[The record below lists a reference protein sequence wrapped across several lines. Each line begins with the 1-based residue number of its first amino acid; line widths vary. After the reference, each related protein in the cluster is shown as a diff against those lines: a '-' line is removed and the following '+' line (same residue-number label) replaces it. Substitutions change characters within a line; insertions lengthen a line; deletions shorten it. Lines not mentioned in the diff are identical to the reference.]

1 MEDTRKVMGIAF
13 LGGLHCKYWLYLEL
27 LPVLA
32 LASCLKIEEI
42 TAAREVSAATVNIS
56 GRQRMLSQRIALLCL
71 QLVCTQDPQQQQSL
85 RSSLLE
91 AIHLM
96 EVSHNALIHGD
107 ANLNLP
113 GQMSAKVQEMYF
125 QPPLN
130 LNRQVR
136 NYISQVKALLHTPE
150 TELNHHNPHLSYILQ
165 AASQDLLTALDAVVS
180 QYQQDSDIE
189 QLALDIL
196 QIQLYQKSC
205 QAEKAA
211 HDKALELE
219 KALQEL
225 KNTQA
230 QLVHSEKMS
239 ALGQLVAGVA
249 HEINNPVNF
258 IYGNLNHA
266 TEYIEDLLSLVH
278 LYQQEY
284 PQPSLGLRQKIQAI
298 ELDFLTEDLPKL
310 ISSLKIGT
318 DRIYQ
323 LVRTLRTFSRND
335 QGEMSVVDIHE
346 GIDTTLLILHHR
358 LKPNGKHQGISIV
371 KDYGNIPLVECYPG
385 QLNQVF
391 MNIISNAIDAL
402 EEKRQNTKQNTQQY
416 FSPCIKIRTQMVDGN
431 YFAVQ
436 IIDNGQGM
444 TETVQKHLFDPFF
457 TTKEVGQ
464 GTGLGLSISYHIVV
478 EKHGG
483 IIKSTSTLGE
493 GCEFWI
499 ELPLCQP
506 THLKSHLPA

>member
-1 MEDTRKVMGIAF
+1 
-13 LGGLHCKYWLYLEL
+13 
-27 LPVLA
+27 
-32 LASCLKIEEI
+32 
-42 TAAREVSAATVNIS
+42 
-56 GRQRMLSQRIALLCL
+56 
-71 QLVCTQDPQQQQSL
+71 
-85 RSSLLE
+85 
-91 AIHLM
+91 
-96 EVSHNALIHGD
+96 
-107 ANLNLP
+107 
-113 GQMSAKVQEMYF
+113 
-125 QPPLN
+125 
-130 LNRQVR
+130 
-136 NYISQVKALLHTPE
+136 
-150 TELNHHNPHLSYILQ
+150 
-165 AASQDLLTALDAVVS
+165 LDAVVS
-180 QYQQDSDIE
+180 QYQQESDAE

-196 QIQLYQKSC
+196 QVQLYQKSC

-225 KNTQA
+225 KSTQA

-284 PQPSLGLRQKIQAI
+284 PHPSLPLRQKIQSI
-298 ELDFLTEDLPKL
+298 ELDFIREDLPKL

-335 QGEMSVVDIHE
+335 QGEMSVVDIHQ

-358 LKPNGKHQGISIV
+358 LKANGKHQGISIV

-402 EEKRQNTKQNTQQY
+402 EEKRQNTQQNTQQY
-416 FSPCIKIRTQMVDGN
+416 FSPCIQIRTQMVDGN

-444 TETVQKHLFDPFF
+444 TETVKKHLFDPFF

-483 IIKSTSTLGE
+483 IIKCTSTLGE

-506 THLKSHLPA
+506 SHLTSHLPA